1 LIDRIH
7 GRAAFQRLQREG
19 TRVRSGL
26 LWCTMVPDR
35 TLTTPQV
42 AFAIGRAVGPA
53 VVRNRLR
60 RQLRA
65 LLRSRTLDPGYYLV
79 GVTPGA
85 AGSSFSLLSSTVDD
99 LIARL
104 AAKQS
109 RSVVDPVG
117 GVH

>member
-1 LIDRIH
+1 MIDRIH

-26 LWCTMVPDR
+26 LWCTMVPDH
-35 TLTTPQV
+35 TLTRPQV

-65 LLRSRTLDPGYYLV
+65 ILRERDLQPGYYLV

-85 AGSSFSLLSSTVDD
+85 VGSTFSLLSSTVDD

-104 AAKQS
+104 VAKTS
-109 RSVVDPVG
+109 RGVADSVG
-117 GVH
+117 GAH

>member
-1 LIDRIH
+1 MIDRIH

-35 TLTTPQV
+35 SITTPQV

-65 LLRSRTLDPGYYLV
+65 ILRARTLDPGYYLV

-85 AGSSFSLLSSTVDD
+85 AGSSYTLLSRTVDD

-109 RSVVDPVG
+109 RNVADSAG
-117 GVH
+117 GAH

>member
-1 LIDRIH
+1 
-7 GRAAFQRLQREG
+7 
-19 TRVRSGL
+19 
-26 LWCTMVPDR
+26 MVPDR

-65 LLRSRTLDPGYYLV
+65 LLRERSLVPGYYLV
-79 GVTPGA
+79 GATPAA

-104 AAKQS
+104 VAKQS
-109 RSVVDPVG
+109 RTVSG
-117 GVH
+117 GAL

>member
-1 LIDRIH
+1 
-7 GRAAFQRLQREG
+7 
-19 TRVRSGL
+19 
-26 LWCTMVPDR
+26 MVPDR

-65 LLRSRTLDPGYYLV
+65 ILRDRALVPGYYLL

-85 AGSSFSLLSSTVDD
+85 AGSSFTLLSDTVDD

-104 AAKQS
+104 ASKQS
-109 RSVVDPVG
+109 RHLVSGTVSGTVNGPVSGTVG
-117 GVH
+117 GAH